1 MNPIIIAP
9 SILAADFGRLAAEVE
24 ALERGGADYIHVDV
38 MDGRFVPNLT
48 IGPPVV
54 AALRRA
60 TRLPLDVHLMI
71 EDPDRL
77 LTAFAAAGAD
87 VLTVHVEACTHLH
100 RTLQTIHALGKRA
113 GVALNPATPIET
125 VRWVL
130 DQVDQVLLMA
140 VNPGFGGQSF
150 IPATLARLVELKG
163 LLAQQGLLARQG
175 LLAQAGPGA
184 KPGARTPDIEVDGGI
199 DAENIAEVARAGA
212 NVLVAG
218 TAILRTP
225 DYGATVATLRRR
237 AVEALSSRAG
247 DGS

>member
-24 ALERGGADYIHVDV
+24 ALEGAGADYIHVDV

-48 IGPPVV
+48 IGPPVL

-113 GVALNPATPIET
+113 GVALNPATPIES

-150 IPATLARLVELKG
+150 IPATLARLVELQR
-163 LLAQQGLLARQG
+163 LLAQV
-175 LLAQAGPGA
+175 GPAATSGA
-184 KPGARTPDIEVDGGI
+184 PTPDIEVDGGI

-237 AVEALSSRAG
+237 AVEALSKQG
-247 DGS
+247 G